1 MQGQVTREAAPA
13 TIAGLT
19 TRWLGRRYEHHATCG
34 STNDLAAGMARAGAP
49 AGLVVAADA
58 QTAGRGR
65 MGRTWHSPAGEH
77 LYFSVLLRPGR
88 RAADIPP
95 VTLLV
100 GAVVAEVVAALG
112 VMPRLKWPN
121 DVQVV
126 DAAGRVRK
134 LAGILTEMT
143 SAGDAVEHAVIG
155 VGLNV
160 NGVDFPGELAE
171 RATSL
176 RRELGRTVDRGALLA
191 SLLNALEP
199 ALDDYER
206 QGPAAAVQAFGKY
219 SAFPAPCRVTTA
231 GAPLAGTA
239 LGVEADGALL
249 VRDDSGRVHRV
260 LSGELLP

>member
-1 MQGQVTREAAPA
+1 MHATSDNATAP
-13 TIAGLT
+13 IAELT
-19 TRWLGRRYEHHATCG
+19 TRWLGRQREHHAVCG
-34 STNDLAAGMARAGAP
+34 STNDVAAARARTGAA
-49 AGLVVAADA
+49 AGLVVTADA

-65 MGRTWHSPAGEH
+65 MGRTWHSPAREH
-77 LYFSVLLRPGR
+77 LYFSLLLRPGR

-112 VMPRLKWPN
+112 VTPRLKWPN
-121 DVQVV
+121 DVQVM
-126 DAAGRVRK
+126 DGSGRPRK

-143 SAGDAVEHAVIG
+143 SAGDAVEHAVVG

-160 NGVDFPGELAE
+160 NGVDFPGELAQ
-171 RATSL
+171 RATSV
-176 RRELGRTVDRGALLA
+176 RRELGRAVDRDALLA
-191 SLLNALEP
+191 ALLNALEP

-206 QGPAAAVQAFGKY
+206 RGPAAAVQAFGARA
-219 SAFPAPCRVTTA
+219 AFPAPCRVTTA
-231 GAPLAGTA
+231 GPPLVGTA

-249 VRDDSGRVHRV
+249 VRDDGGRVHRV

>member
-1 MQGQVTREAAPA
+1 MQSTEQVAPATA

-19 TRWLGRRYEHHATCG
+19 TRWLGRCYEHHAVCG
-34 STNDLAAGMARAGAP
+34 STNDVAAGLARAEAP
-49 AGLVVAADA
+49 AGLVVAADG

-65 MGRTWHSPAGEH
+65 LGRTWHSPAGEH
-77 LYFSVLLRPGR
+77 LYFSVLLRPAR
-88 RAADIPP
+88 RAAEIPP
-95 VTLLV
+95 VTLLA
-100 GAVVAEVVAALG
+100 GAVIAKVVAALG
-112 VMPRLKWPN
+112 VTPRLKWPN

-126 DAAGRVRK
+126 DSDGRPRK

-143 SAGDAVEHAVIG
+143 SAGEAVEHAVIG

-176 RRELGRTVDRGALLA
+176 RRELGRPVDRAALLA

-206 QGPAAAVQAFGKY
+206 QGPVAAVQAFGAHA
-219 SAFPAPCRVTTA
+219 AFPAPCRVTTA